1 MDIYS
6 LTAAHMR
13 ITARPAR
20 MSAREEDRYYSNQ
33 VALPRLDPRLIGAIS
48 MVVSVILIFGVG
60 LI

>member
-13 ITARPAR
+13 IEARPAQ
-20 MSAREEDRYYSNQ
+20 MSAREEDRYYSNH
-33 VALPRLDPRLIGAIS
+33 VALPRLNARLIGSIS
-48 MVVSVILIFGVG
+48 MAVSVILIFGVG